1 MTRLSEQWTKKKLV
15 AHCASEE
22 TWYFS
27 AASYWKQRYA
37 LIMIDVDCKKRG
49 TPEGARAFLEFL
61 AANYFPG
68 MYIEVSTNGNGGH
81 GYLLIDKYN
90 LEGQSVN
97 DILLHRLCPWLNMMF
112 AVAPASR
119 PEQALT
125 REQALRAYT
134 SGSAYAE
141 FSEHEKGKL
150 ARGYLADMAVLSQD
164 VLDDAVPL
172 QALPGTTSLLTMING
187 EVAWRDPAFQ
197 STPQVTAP

>member
-97 DILLHRLCPWLNMMF
+97 DILLHRLCPWLNMMSQKF
-112 AVAPASR
+112 DVEFIEVKGTLSIV
-119 PEQALT
+119 EWGLT
-125 REQALRAYT
+125 GMCCATLLVVLPKFLVDCSITLMR
-134 SGSAYAE
+134 
-141 FSEHEKGKL
+141 SEKFQ
-150 ARGYLADMAVLSQD
+150 LSSF
-164 VLDDAVPL
+164 V
-172 QALPGTTSLLTMING
+172 I
-187 EVAWRDPAFQ
+187 
-197 STPQVTAP
+197 